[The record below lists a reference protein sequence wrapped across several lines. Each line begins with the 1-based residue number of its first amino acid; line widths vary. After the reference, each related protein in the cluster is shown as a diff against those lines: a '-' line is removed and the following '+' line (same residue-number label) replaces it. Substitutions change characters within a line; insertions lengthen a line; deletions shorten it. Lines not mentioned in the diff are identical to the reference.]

1 MRKTWLLSAGILGM
15 IGITAM
21 PALAWYPERVQEVRR
36 EVIVSPALPI
46 VQVGPVVVSVGQ
58 PVRRERVVVVRKRH
72 RHHPKK
78 VIIIREGECRHEREE
93 APRTWY

>member
-1 MRKTWLLSAGILGM
+1 MRKTWLLAVGM
-15 IGITAM
+15 IGMTAM

-36 EVIVSPALPI
+36 EVIVTPAVPI

-58 PVRRERVVVVRKRH
+58 PVRRERVVVVRERHRH

-78 VIIIREGECRHEREE
+78 VIIVREGDCAHEREH
-93 APRTWY
+93 APQTWY